1 MAKKVQRE
9 KEKTGKLVGVERGA
23 FHQTQE
29 LSVKYSKHFIG
40 ITIDTDKI
48 QKNNSITTFHSNQ

>member
-1 MAKKVQRE
+1 MQRE
-9 KEKTGKLVGVERGA
+9 KEKTGQLVGVERGA

-40 ITIDTDKI
+40 ITVDTDKI
-48 QKNNSITTFHSNQ
+48 HEE

>member
-1 MAKKVQRE
+1 MANKVEKK
-9 KEKTGKLVGVERGA
+9 KNTGKLDGVARGA

-29 LSVKYSKHFIG
+29 LNEKYSHNFIG

-48 QKNNSITTFHSNQ
+48 QRNNNSTTFHSNE

>member
-9 KEKTGKLVGVERGA
+9 KEKTGRLVGVERGA

-40 ITIDTDKI
+40 ITVDTDKI
-48 QKNNSITTFHSNQ
+48 HEE